1 MEMEGFALVD
11 EVGPGKR
18 ARVTIKARELRGET
32 TRERVRNLLGDLGSV
47 SKRA

>member
-1 MEMEGFALVD
+1 MEGFAPVD
-11 EVGPGKR
+11 EVGPGN
-18 ARVTIKARELRGET
+18 ALRSRRGNFVGEA